1 MTSVVM
7 GIANEGNKKG
17 TLCSRPSMMIGVK
30 PMFGT
35 AINTLEGTTLV
46 RVAVCTT
53 SVCTNT

>member
-1 MTSVVM
+1 M
-7 GIANEGNKKG
+7 GIVNEGNKKG
-17 TLCSRPSMMIGVK
+17 TLFSRPSMMIGVK